1 MDFELSRNSFGRL
14 VLTDAQG
21 QDHVGVTPVR
31 AFPLSAPGEG
41 LSLVGPDGHELA
53 WIDKLDQVPESA
65 RSLVQ
70 EDLAVREF
78 MPQIEQL
85 ISVSSFATP
94 CSWRV
99 RTDRGELSFVLK
111 AEEDIRR
118 LPGGGL
124 LISSAE
130 GLQLAV
136 RDRFALDR
144 PSRKLLDRFL

>member
-1 MDFELSRNSFGRL
+1 MDFELSRNPFGRL

-21 QDHVGVTPVR
+21 QAHVGVTPVR

-41 LSLVGPDGHELA
+41 LSMVGPDGHELV
-53 WIDKLDQVPESA
+53 WIANLQALPAQA
-65 RSLVQ
+65 RALVEQ
-70 EDLAVREF
+70 DLAVREF
-78 MPQIEQL
+78 MPHIERL

-94 CSWRV
+94 SSWRV
-99 RTDRGELSFVLK
+99 RTDRGDLSFVLK

-118 LPGGGL
+118 LDHGGL
-124 LISSAE
+124 LITSAE